1 MIQNLDKIS
10 INFILSTGRTGSTL
24 LSSMLNMHSEI
35 LSVSEEPFAYNLY
48 PKYKDVTNW
57 DDQKIEE
64 FCYDFYLFSEGK
76 LEPQF
81 GTKQDLINILKEH
94 KSILTGEKAIKLA
107 YFAFFPNK
115 DKSKVNT
122 IVDKELKFHHFLAEV
137 AAFYPN
143 SKFIVLS
150 RDPRDNVL
158 IKIKRAI
165 KKKKRISTV
174 FLAKNWNYEYKT
186 LHDKISKLDS
196 SRYIKVKYEDL
207 VSEPEKELKK
217 ITSFLNLGYQEEML
231 NYDEKFKEEVKRN
244 ESIIGETVKQHLT
257 MFHEG
262 LTQKT
267 NTKKIGIWKS
277 ELTKSQNDKI
287 WTICGDVA
295 EKYNYFAEGCE
306 KRFYLRFYM
315 LFDIVRFYFDKIL
328 VPNIYYNL
336 PYRIKYLIK
345 KIKYGK
351 NLKNGTWTT
360 KDFYK
365 TTLPKN

>member
-1 MIQNLDKIS
+1 MQNLDKIS
-10 INFILSTGRTGSTL
+10 LNFILSTGRTGSTL
-24 LSSMLNMHSEI
+24 LSSMLNMHPEI

-48 PKYKDVTNW
+48 PKYKNVINW
-57 DDQKIEE
+57 DDKKIEE

-81 GTKQDLINILKEH
+81 GTKQDLINILQEH
-94 KSILTGEKAIKLA
+94 KSNLTGEKAIKLA

-115 DKSKVNT
+115 DKSQVNT
-122 IVDKELKFHHFLAEV
+122 IVDKELKFHHFLEEV
-137 AAFYPN
+137 AVFYPT

-165 KKKKRISTV
+165 KKNKRPSTI
-174 FLAKNWNYEYKT
+174 FLAKTWNYEYAT
-186 LHDKISKLDS
+186 LNSKISQLDS
-196 SRYIKVKYEDL
+196 KRYIKVKYEDL
-207 VSEPEKELKK
+207 VSSPEIELKK
-217 ITSFLNLGYQEEML
+217 ITDFLNLSYQEIML

-244 ESIIGETVKQHLT
+244 ESVIGETVKQHLT
-257 MFHEG
+257 LFHEG

-267 NTKKIGIWKS
+267 NTKKVGIWKK
-277 ELTKSQNDKI
+277 ELTPAQNNKI
-287 WTICGDVA
+287 WTICGDTA
-295 EKYNYFAEGCE
+295 KAYNYEQEGCE
-306 KRFYLRFYM
+306 NISYFKLHMLYDLIRFYL
-315 LFDIVRFYFDKIL
+315 DKIA
-328 VPNIYYNL
+328 VPNIYYSM
-336 PYRIKYLIK
+336 PYSLKYLIK

-351 NLKNGTWTT
+351 NFKNGTWAT

>member
-1 MIQNLDKIS
+1 MQNIDKIS
-10 INFILSTGRTGSTL
+10 LNFILSTGRTGSTL
-24 LSSMLNMHSEI
+24 LSSMLNMHPEI

-48 PKYKDVTNW
+48 PKYKGVTNW

-81 GTKQDLINILKEH
+81 GTKQDLIDVLTQH
-94 KSILTGEKAIKLA
+94 KNILTGENAIKLA

-122 IVDKELKFHHFLAEV
+122 IVDKELKFHHFLDEV

-165 KKKKRISTV
+165 KKNKRPSTV
-174 FLAKNWNYEYKT
+174 FLAKTWNYEYKT
-186 LHDKISKLDS
+186 LHNKISKLDS
-196 SRYIKVKYEDL
+196 RRYIKVKYEDL
-207 VSEPEKELKK
+207 VSEPEKELNK
-217 ITSFLNLGYQEEML
+217 ITSFLNLTYLPEML
-231 NYDEKFKEEVKRN
+231 DYDEKFKEEVKRN
-244 ESIIGETVKQHLT
+244 ETAIGETVKQHLT
-257 MFHEG
+257 LFHEG

-267 NTKKIGIWKS
+267 NTKKVGIWKK
-277 ELTKSQNDKI
+277 ELTQSQNDKI
-287 WTICGDVA
+287 WTICGNIA
-295 EKYNYFAEGCE
+295 EKYNYLQEGCN
-306 KRFYLRFYM
+306 KKFYFRLRM
-315 LFDIVRFYFDKIL
+315 LFDIIRFYLDKIV

-336 PYRIKYLIK
+336 PYQVKYLIK

-351 NLKNGTWTT
+351 NFKNGTWAT